1 MNLSNIDFYLFDIS
15 LNIETSIESS
25 FKSFFTSF
33 LMLDRSTTNI
43 FSYYR
48 VIYIEESRNIGIY
61 LEKLIPRHI
70 ATYRSREDESIRN
83 DEKLRESGTT
93 RFAILRWGCRL
104 AIDQASPG
112 AFN

>member
-15 LNIETSIESS
+15 LNIETFIESS

-33 LMLDRSTTNI
+33 LLDRSTTNI

-61 LEKLIPRHI
+61 LEIDS
-70 ATYRSREDESIRN
+70 ATYRDVSEQR
-83 DEKLRESGTT
+83 G
-93 RFAILRWGCRL
+93 
-104 AIDQASPG
+104 
-112 AFN
+112 